1 MTPGWGKISQ
11 VARSREIKVG
21 AFVLAG
27 LIVVGVVIF
36 LIGDERRL
44 FASKVEYQAVFDDV
58 EGLRRGS
65 PVRMGGVDIG
75 TVDSVAYGADPK
87 KSDIFVSIIIVEE
100 EAQRIRSDS
109 VATIEG
115 KGLLGDKMIVVTV
128 GSPAKPWIPPG
139 GTIPSGPGSDLTA
152 MVSRLGEISTKVES
166 VVDNLARTTG
176 AFADEEF
183 HNDLKQSVRSLS
195 GILKSIDEGDGYVTR
210 LLKDPAEA
218 DKLSRTMSNLERT
231 SAGLGQTTQ
240 EVNAIIH
247 RVKTGPGFAHEVI
260 YGQDGQKMLA
270 QVGGAAEE
278 VGTTLRGIRE
288 GNGIARSFI
297 YGDDESQ
304 QVMKNLNE
312 MSVDLKQIVADVRA
326 GKGTVGALLVDPSV
340 YEDIKVVLGN
350 VQRNK
355 TLRALVRYS
364 IQRDERVRGVE
375 VRDPTPTAPASGGGN
390 GRVGAREPAAEPA
403 SSTGATP

>member
-1 MTPGWGKISQ
+1 M
-11 VARSREIKVG
+11 VRSREIKVG

-75 TVDSVAYGADPK
+75 TVDSVAYGTDPK
-87 KSDIFVSIIIVEE
+87 KSDIFVSFIIVEE

-128 GSPAKPWIPPG
+128 GSPGKPWIPPG
-139 GTIPSGPGSDLTA
+139 GTIPSGSGSDLTA

-166 VVDNLARTTG
+166 VVDNLERTTG
-176 AFADEEF
+176 ALADEQF
-183 HNDLKQSVRSLS
+183 HKDLKQSVRSLS
-195 GILKSIDEGDGYVTR
+195 GILKSLDEGDGYVTR
-210 LLKDPAEA
+210 LLKDPGEA
-218 DKLSRTMSNLERT
+218 DKLSRTMANMERA
-231 SAGLGQTTQ
+231 SAGLSQTTQ

-247 RVKTGPGFAHEVI
+247 RVKSGPGFAHEVI

-312 MSVDLKQIVADVRA
+312 MSADLKQIVADVRA

-364 IQRDERVRGVE
+364 IQRDERVQGVE
-375 VRDPTPTAPASGGGN
+375 VRDPAPAPASGGGN
-390 GRVGAREPAAEPA
+390 GRVGAHEPAAEPA
-403 SSTGATP
+403 SSAGATP